1 MKIVKIILLCLG
13 TAVTAT
19 SYEWLADTKKIGLFA
34 GMETGIESMRS
45 EQWNF
50 NGKVTGGKWF
60 NDYFNIYMG
69 VQQSFSRSS
78 INSFTGFHIGTDL
91 VLYDSEKSNLN
102 INLESQI
109 GSYKAMYF
117 SPGVEAVF
125 NVKSSAPARGVFLSL
140 NEILSRRDTSWA
152 EDDTETVV
160 IESKAKKI
168 YTLQTELKVGYFRQ
182 LVQNQYLQ
190 LSVNPH
196 FRHHAVQGDK
206 RVDLGFFALGHK
218 MFLNRHMKVHTEF
231 NVEIPQ
237 SGERT
242 TLGFKISLST
252 Y

>member
-1 MKIVKIILLCLG
+1 MKILKIIFICLG

-19 SYEWLADTKKIGLFA
+19 SYEWLADAKNIGLFA

-45 EQWNF
+45 QQWNF

-60 NDYFNIYMG
+60 NDYFNIYLG

-78 INSFTGFHIGTDL
+78 INTFTGFHIGTDL
-91 VLYDSEKSNLN
+91 VLYDSEKFNLN

-109 GSYKAMYF
+109 GSYKAVYF

-125 NVKSSAPARGVFLSL
+125 NVKPSASGGVFLSL
-140 NEILSRRDTSWA
+140 NEILSKRDTSWA

-168 YTLQTELKVGYFRQ
+168 YTLQTEMKIGYFRQ

-196 FRHHAVQGDK
+196 FRHHAVQGEK
-206 RVDLGFFALGHK
+206 RVDLGFISLGHK
-218 MFLNRHMKVHTEF
+218 IFLNRHMTVHTEF

-237 SGERT
+237 LSERT